1 MFNPFQELRKQIA
14 QNVEDKMTSMGSCP
28 NEMDIILWVID
39 PKNHPR
45 HDCFKV
51 SCPTFQ
57 LFINDKII
65 DAYKKLGINNENT
78 KC

>member
-39 PKNHPR
+39 
-45 HDCFKV
+45 
-51 SCPTFQ
+51 Q
-57 LFINDKII
+57 INDKII